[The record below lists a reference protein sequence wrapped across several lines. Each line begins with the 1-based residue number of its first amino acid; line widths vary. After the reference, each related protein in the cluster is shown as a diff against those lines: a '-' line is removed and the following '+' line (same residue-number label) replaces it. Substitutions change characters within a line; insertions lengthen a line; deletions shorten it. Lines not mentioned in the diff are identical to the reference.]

1 MKFKLTFCNIIGVI
15 FGLGMY
21 HVLPAVSSQVA
32 TNELLQNIVE
42 TREIGKDNKSSLPR
56 LDHGGSSLKR
66 PENLDVQWILE
77 YANSVMRTGDRAG
90 KQYPWLVE
98 CRRDPW
104 HTQVDRFLL
113 IYYILHQYGALG
125 LSGNSLRYEAT
136 PTWDADIL
144 NRPPEPVYTYMGIP
158 KPVGPDKPIDPYS
171 VPPRDPLGYITYPL
185 IRSK

>member
-1 MKFKLTFCNIIGVI
+1 
-15 FGLGMY
+15 
-21 HVLPAVSSQVA
+21 
-32 TNELLQNIVE
+32 
-42 TREIGKDNKSSLPR
+42 
-56 LDHGGSSLKR
+56 
-66 PENLDVQWILE
+66 
-77 YANSVMRTGDRAG
+77 MRTGDRAG

>member
-77 YANSVMRTGDRAG
+77 YANSENKTDLG
-90 KQYPWLVE
+90 KSINMV
-98 CRRDPW
+98 
-104 HTQVDRFLL
+104 V
-113 IYYILHQYGALG
+113 
-125 LSGNSLRYEAT
+125 
-136 PTWDADIL
+136 
-144 NRPPEPVYTYMGIP
+144 
-158 KPVGPDKPIDPYS
+158 
-171 VPPRDPLGYITYPL
+171 
-185 IRSK
+185 